1 MQDIE
6 RRQLR
11 EVEAWLLDT
20 EAKRQEYVEKMLTL
34 PRTDSGLVQIP
45 QGAGG
50 NTTDK
55 TSRAAIERADT
66 QAYYQG
72 WLSFIRDV
80 EAALPCYMLV
90 LLQLKRQR
98 LKFRDMQH
106 SYSREMQV
114 RIGRRVPYYSRDY
127 FGKAWRRLVGEVARE
142 AEERGLFRE
151 YEKGGGAGV

>member
-34 PRTDSGLVQIP
+34 PRTDSGLVTIP
-45 QGAGG
+45 GG
-50 NTTDK
+50 KGVNSDK
-55 TSRAAIERADT
+55 TSRAAIQRVDT

-72 WLSFIRDV
+72 WLSFIRDL
-80 EAALPCYMLV
+80 EASLPAYMLV

-106 SYSREMQV
+106 SYSRELQV
-114 RIGRRVPYYSRDY
+114 RLGRRVPYYSRDY
-127 FGKAWRRLVGEVARE
+127 FGKVWRKLKEEAARE
-142 AEERGLFRE
+142 AEERGLFRGE
-151 YEKGGGAGV
+151 